1 MVNLV
6 IKNNLKKFI
15 KEVDKSDKIT
25 SMSADVGIELQKKV
39 EKIIIDGLERAKANN
54 RRTLYGKD
62 L

>member
-6 IKNNLKKFI
+6 IRNNIKKFI
-15 KEVDKSDKIT
+15 KDMDKDENIT
-25 SMSADVGIELQKKV
+25 SMSSDVGIELQKKV
-39 EKIIIDGLERAKANN
+39 EELIIKGMERAKANN

>member
-6 IKNNLKKFI
+6 IKNNIKKFI
-15 KEVDKSDKIT
+15 QEIDKDENIT
-25 SMSADVGIELQKKV
+25 SMSADVGVELQKKV
-39 EKIIIDGLERAKANN
+39 EEILIKGMERAKANN